1 MGCRIWVA
9 LAAAVWLGAGAVS
22 GVAVAQDIARVVAV
36 SQGAEI
42 LRQGRQTALGEGQG
56 VASGDIIVTGRT
68 GQVQLLFD
76 DETRVAIGPNSQFNV
91 TDVRLNAHGTAKTF
105 AVAAV
110 AGTFRFI
117 TGKSRKSA
125 YAIDTPTATMGIRGT
140 AFDFVVR
147 RRQGTD
153 LILFSGQVRM
163 CGRAGG
169 CYRVG
174 GICDAVQMDTSGTLG
189 LIAGK
194 DAKQNLIA
202 HGFSF
207 ISDEERLLPEFRTAV
222 RSCGRDLV
230 AAPPRTKG
238 DPAPHAPSPPS
249 PPGPPEPPGPPDP
262 PDPPD
267 PVI

>member
-1 MGCRIWVA
+1 MGFRVWVA
-9 LAAAVWLGAGAVS
+9 LAAAAWLGAETAM
-22 GVAVAQDIARVVAV
+22 AQDIARVVAV
-36 SQGAEI
+36 SPGAEI
-42 LRQGRQTALGEGQG
+42 VRQGHQATVGQGQG
-56 VASGDIIVTGRT
+56 VASGDVIVTDRR

-147 RRQGTD
+147 RREGTD

-163 CGRAGG
+163 CGRTGG
-169 CYRVG
+169 CYKVG
-174 GICDAVQMDTSGTLG
+174 GVCDAVQMDQQGTLG
-189 LIAGK
+189 LLTSR
-194 DAKQNLIA
+194 DAKRDLIA
-202 HGFSF
+202 RGFFF
-207 ISDEERLLPEFRTAV
+207 ISDENQLRPEFRTAL
-222 RSCGRDLV
+222 RSCGRDV
-230 AAPPRTKG
+230 VARVPQRKGDAAPR
-238 DPAPHAPSPPS
+238 APSPPS
-249 PPGPPEPPGPPDP
+249 PPGPPGPPGPPDP
-262 PDPPD
+262 PPDDPPD